1 MRIVKVVNKIRLT
14 MTNEEKQA
22 ITERNS
28 LDVDIGLLKVLFDD
42 ISKLVVEEL
51 KEIQV
56 RKEK

>member
-1 MRIVKVVNKIRLT
+1 MRIVKVVNQIRLT

-42 ISKLVVEEL
+42 ISKIVVEEL
-51 KEIQV
+51 KYIQIK
-56 RKEK
+56 KEK